1 MVFAIINGM
10 KVKIDSAGRVVLP
23 KNVRDRFRLK
33 AGSRLELE
41 ESSEGILLKPAEQSP
56 SMVLRDGVWVHL
68 GTLPEGLDWNK
79 LVDHDREERIK
90 DIWGR

>member
-1 MVFAIINGM
+1 MAFAIINGM

-41 ESSEGILLKPAEQSP
+41 ESPEGILLKPAEQSP
-56 SMVLRDGVWVHL
+56 SMVLRDGIWVHL